1 MYEIFLQ
8 IFPSIPQEYFG
19 FSVESTKKASYSGD
33 SGQADL
39 NNDSSEDPSDC
50 EKPSCGNE
58 GYTRIESGSKR
69 IGSGLRARVKEKEIE
84 EKKGKESN
92 LNQNH

>member
-1 MYEIFLQ
+1 M
-8 IFPSIPQEYFG
+8 
-19 FSVESTKKASYSGD
+19 ESTKKASYSGD

-69 IGSGLRARVKEKEIE
+69 IGSGLKS
-84 EKKGKESN
+84 KGKRKRNRRKERKRIKFKSKSLKVYGINAAGLSSKLESF
-92 LNQNH
+92 

>member
-50 EKPSCGNE
+50 EKPMCGNE
-58 GYTRIESGSKR
+58 GNTRIESGSKR
-69 IGSGLRARVKEKEIE
+69 IGFGL
-84 EKKGKESN
+84 
-92 LNQNH
+92 